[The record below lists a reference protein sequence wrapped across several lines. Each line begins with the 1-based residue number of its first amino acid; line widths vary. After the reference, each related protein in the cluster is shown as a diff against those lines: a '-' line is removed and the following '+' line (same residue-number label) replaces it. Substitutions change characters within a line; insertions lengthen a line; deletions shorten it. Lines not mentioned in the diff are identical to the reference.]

1 MKKMHGIST
10 KAFAA
15 LLAVTLLVGSAIG
28 GTLAW
33 LTSKSDSLVNTFTI
47 GNVKIELTEKAGGKD
62 HKFKV
67 TPGVP
72 VAKDPKVTVTAGSEA
87 CWVFVEIQ
95 ESENWPDGLTYE
107 PAAGWTPL
115 TSEAGVYY
123 RDVASDSI
131 QNQDFYVLAGPT
143 NEDTNLTE
151 EQEKELANGMVRV
164 DEDITSLDANTK
176 LTFTAYAIQQEG
188 FNDSKKLDSENAAAA
203 WKAIEEQSK

>member
-47 GNVKIELTEKAGGKD
+47 GNVAITLEETTGND
-62 HKFKV
+62 YKV

-95 ESENWPDGLTYE
+95 ESEDWPDGLTYE

-123 RDVASDSI
+123 RDVASNSS
-131 QNQDFYVLAGPT
+131 QNQDFYVLAGDDKHP
-143 NEDTNLTE
+143 
-151 EQEKELANGMVRV
+151 NGMVKV

-176 LTFTAYAIQQEG
+176 LTFTAYAIQKEG
-188 FNDSKKLDSENAAAA
+188 IKTAEDAWDKLNTQ
-203 WKAIEEQSK
+203 KGNN

>member
-47 GNVKIELTEKAGGKD
+47 GNVAITLEETTGND
-62 HKFKV
+62 YKV

-123 RDVASDSI
+123 RDVASNPT
-131 QNQDFYVLAGPT
+131 QNQDFYVLAGDDKHP
-143 NEDTNLTE
+143 
-151 EQEKELANGMVRV
+151 NGIVKV

-188 FNDSKKLDSENAAAA
+188 FNDSEKSDSENAAAA

>member
-47 GNVKIELTEKAGGKD
+47 GNVAITLAETTGND
-62 HKFKV
+62 YKV

-95 ESENWPDGLTYE
+95 ESEDWPDGLTYE
-107 PAAGWTPL
+107 PAAGWTRL

-123 RDVASDSI
+123 RDVASDSS
-131 QNQDFYVLAGPT
+131 QDQDFYVLAGDDKHP
-143 NEDTNLTE
+143 
-151 EQEKELANGMVRV
+151 NGIVKV

-188 FNDSKKLDSENAAAA
+188 FNDSEKSDSENAAAA

>member
-1 MKKMHGIST
+1 MNKMHGIST

-47 GNVKIELTEKAGGKD
+47 GNVAITLEETTGND
-62 HKFKV
+62 YKV

-72 VAKDPKVTVTAGSEA
+72 VAKDPKVTVTVGSEA

-107 PAAGWTPL
+107 PATGWTPL

-123 RDVASDSI
+123 RDVASNPT
-131 QNQDFYVLAGPT
+131 QNQDFYVLAGDDKHP
-143 NEDTNLTE
+143 
-151 EQEKELANGMVRV
+151 NGIVKV

-188 FNDSKKLDSENAAAA
+188 FNDSEKSDSENAAAA

>member
-47 GNVKIELTEKAGGKD
+47 GNVAITLEETTGND
-62 HKFKV
+62 YKV

-123 RDVASDSI
+123 RDVASDSS
-131 QNQDFYVLAGPT
+131 QNQDFYVLAGEG
-143 NEDTNLTE
+143 NG
-151 EQEKELANGMVRV
+151 ELQNGMITVS
-164 DEDITSLDANTK
+164 EDINTLGETEPS
-176 LTFTAYAIQQEG
+176 LTFTAYAIQKEG
-188 FNDSKKLDSENAAAA
+188 IETAEDAWDKLNTQ
-203 WKAIEEQSK
+203 KGNN

>member
-47 GNVKIELTEKAGGKD
+47 GNVAITLEETTGND
-62 HKFKV
+62 YKV

-95 ESENWPDGLTYE
+95 ESENWPDGLTYD

-123 RDVASDSI
+123 RDVASNPT
-131 QNQDFYVLAGPT
+131 QNQDFYVLAGDDKHP
-143 NEDTNLTE
+143 
-151 EQEKELANGMVRV
+151 NGIVKV

-176 LTFTAYAIQQEG
+176 LTFTAYAIQKDG
-188 FNDSKKLDSENAAAA
+188 FEEANIKEA
-203 WKAIEEQSK
+203 WEAVSNPKN

>member
-47 GNVKIELTEKAGGKD
+47 GNVAITLAETTGNVY
-62 HKFKV
+62 KV

-115 TSEAGVYY
+115 ASEAGVYY
-123 RDVASDSI
+123 RDVASNST
-131 QNQDFYVLAGPT
+131 QNQDFYVLAGDDKHP
-143 NEDTNLTE
+143 
-151 EQEKELANGMVRV
+151 NGIVKV

-176 LTFTAYAIQQEG
+176 LTFTAYAIQKEG
-188 FNDSKKLDSENAAAA
+188 IKTAEDAWGKLNT
-203 WKAIEEQSK
+203 QQGNN

>member
-47 GNVKIELTEKAGGKD
+47 GNVAITLEETTGND
-62 HKFKV
+62 YKV
-67 TPGVP
+67 PPGVP

-123 RDVASDSI
+123 RDVASDSS
-131 QNQDFYVLAGPT
+131 QNQDFYVLAGEG
-143 NEDTNLTE
+143 NG
-151 EQEKELANGMVRV
+151 ELQNGMITVS
-164 DEDITSLDANTK
+164 EDINTLGETEPS
-176 LTFTAYAIQQEG
+176 LTFTAYAIQKEG
-188 FNDSKKLDSENAAAA
+188 IETAEDAWDKLNTQ
-203 WKAIEEQSK
+203 KGNN

>member
-47 GNVKIELTEKAGGKD
+47 GNVAITLEETTGND
-62 HKFKV
+62 YKV

-95 ESENWPDGLTYE
+95 ESENWPDGLTYK
-107 PAAGWTPL
+107 PADGWTPL

-123 RDVASDSI
+123 RDVASNST
-131 QNQDFYVLAGPT
+131 QNQDFYVLAGDDKHP
-143 NEDTNLTE
+143 
-151 EQEKELANGMVRV
+151 NGIVKV

-188 FNDSKKLDSENAAAA
+188 FNDSEKSDSENAAAA

>member
-47 GNVKIELTEKAGGKD
+47 GNVAITLAETTGND
-62 HKFKV
+62 YKV

-95 ESENWPDGLTYE
+95 ESENWPDGLTYD
-107 PAAGWTPL
+107 PADGWTPL

-123 RDVASDSI
+123 RDVASNPI
-131 QNQDFYVLAGPT
+131 QNQDFYVLAGDDKHP
-143 NEDTNLTE
+143 NGIVKVDEKLTE
-151 EQEKELANGMVRV
+151 
-164 DEDITSLDANTK
+164 LDAKRPT
-176 LTFTAYAIQQEG
+176 LIFTAYAIQQEG
-188 FNDSKKLDSENAAAA
+188 IETAEDAWDKLNT
-203 WKAIEEQSK
+203 QQGNN

>member
-47 GNVKIELTEKAGGKD
+47 GNVAITLAETTGND
-62 HKFKV
+62 YKV

-95 ESENWPDGLTYE
+95 ESENWPDGLTYK
-107 PAAGWTPL
+107 PADGWTLL

-123 RDVASDSI
+123 RDVASNST
-131 QNQDFYVLAGPT
+131 QNQDFYVLAGDDKHP
-143 NEDTNLTE
+143 
-151 EQEKELANGMVRV
+151 NGIVKV

-188 FNDSKKLDSENAAAA
+188 FNDSEKSDSENAAAA

>member
-15 LLAVTLLVGSAIG
+15 LLAVTLLVGSVIG

-47 GNVKIELTEKAGGKD
+47 GNVAITLEETTGND
-62 HKFKV
+62 YKV

-95 ESENWPDGLTYE
+95 ESENWPDGLTYK
-107 PAAGWTPL
+107 PADGWTLL

-123 RDVASDSI
+123 RDVASNST
-131 QNQDFYVLAGPT
+131 QNQDFYVLAGDDKHP
-143 NEDTNLTE
+143 
-151 EQEKELANGMVRV
+151 NGIVKV

-188 FNDSKKLDSENAAAA
+188 FNDSEKSDSENAAAA

>member
-47 GNVKIELTEKAGGKD
+47 GNVAITLAETTGND
-62 HKFKV
+62 YKV

-123 RDVASDSI
+123 RDVASDSS
-131 QNQDFYVLAGPT
+131 QNQDFYVLAGDDKHP
-143 NEDTNLTE
+143 
-151 EQEKELANGMVRV
+151 NGIVKV
-164 DEDITSLDANTK
+164 DKDITSLDANTK

-188 FNDSKKLDSENAAAA
+188 FNDSEKSDSENAAAA

>member
-47 GNVKIELTEKAGGKD
+47 GNVAITLEETTGND
-62 HKFKV
+62 YKV

-95 ESENWPDGLTYE
+95 ESEDWPDGLTYE
-107 PAAGWTPL
+107 PAAGWTQL

-123 RDVASDSI
+123 RDVASDSS
-131 QNQDFYVLAGPT
+131 QNQDFYVLAGDDKHP
-143 NEDTNLTE
+143 
-151 EQEKELANGMVRV
+151 NGIVKV

-188 FNDSKKLDSENAAAA
+188 FNDSGKSDSENAAAA

>member
-47 GNVKIELTEKAGGKD
+47 GNVAITLEETKGEGSGTEKN
-62 HKFKV
+62 FKV
-67 TPGVP
+67 TPGVNIE
-72 VAKDPKVTVTAGSEA
+72 KDPKVTVDSTSED
-87 CWVFVEIQ
+87 CWLFVKITE
-95 ESENWPDGLTYE
+95 DGNAWNNGLSYT
-107 PAAGWTPL
+107 PASGWTPL

-123 RDVASDSI
+123 RDVASNST
-131 QNQDFYVLAGPT
+131 QNQDFYVLAGDDKHP
-143 NEDTNLTE
+143 
-151 EQEKELANGMVRV
+151 NGIVKV

-188 FNDSKKLDSENAAAA
+188 FNDSEKLDSENAAAA

>member
-72 VAKDPKVTVTAGSEA
+72 VAKDPKVSVDKESED
-87 CWVFVEIQ
+87 CWVFVEVEKQGIQ
-95 ESENWPDGLTYE
+95 WVNGDLSYTIREGWSELLP
-107 PAAGWTPL
+107 
-115 TSEAGVYY
+115 GVYY
-123 RDVASDSI
+123 REVKNADPTKE
-131 QNQDFYVLAGPT
+131 FYVLAGPT

-188 FNDSKKLDSENAAAA
+188 FNDSEKSDSENAAAA

>member
-47 GNVKIELTEKAGGKD
+47 GNVAITLEETTGND
-62 HKFKV
+62 YKV

-95 ESENWPDGLTYE
+95 ESENWSDGLTYE

-123 RDVASDSI
+123 RDVASNPT
-131 QNQDFYVLAGPT
+131 QNQDFYVLAGDDKHP
-143 NEDTNLTE
+143 
-151 EQEKELANGMVRV
+151 NGIVKV

-188 FNDSKKLDSENAAAA
+188 FNDSEKSDSENAAAA

>member
-47 GNVKIELTEKAGGKD
+47 GNVAITLAETTGND
-62 HKFKV
+62 YKV

-72 VAKDPKVTVTAGSEA
+72 FAKDPKVTVTAGSEA

-115 TSEAGVYY
+115 TSETGVYY
-123 RDVASDSI
+123 RDVASDSS
-131 QNQDFYVLAGPT
+131 QNQDFYVLAGEG
-143 NEDTNLTE
+143 NG
-151 EQEKELANGMVRV
+151 ELQNGMITVS
-164 DEDITSLDANTK
+164 EDINTLGETEPS
-176 LTFTAYAIQQEG
+176 LTFTAYAIQKEG
-188 FNDSKKLDSENAAAA
+188 IETAEDAWDKLNT
-203 WKAIEEQSK
+203 QQGNN

>member
-47 GNVKIELTEKAGGKD
+47 GNVAITLEETTGND
-62 HKFKV
+62 YKV

-95 ESENWPDGLTYE
+95 ESEDWPDGLTYE
-107 PAAGWTPL
+107 PAAGWTQL

-123 RDVASDSI
+123 RDVASDSS
-131 QNQDFYVLAGPT
+131 QNQDFYVLAGDDKHP
-143 NEDTNLTE
+143 
-151 EQEKELANGMVRV
+151 NGIVKV

-188 FNDSKKLDSENAAAA
+188 FNDSEKSDSENAAAA

>member
-47 GNVKIELTEKAGGKD
+47 GNVAITLEETTGND
-62 HKFKV
+62 YKV

-72 VAKDPKVTVTAGSEA
+72 VAKDPKVTVTAESED
-87 CWVFVEIQ
+87 CWVFVKIEKSAW
-95 ESENWPDGLTYE
+95 SEGLTYDVRTGE
-107 PAAGWTPL
+107 NGWTEL
-115 TSEAGVYY
+115 TGTPGVYY
-123 RDVASDSI
+123 REVKHDDL
-131 QNQDFYVLAGPT
+131 NREFYVLAGDDKNP
-143 NEDTNLTE
+143 NGIVKVDEKLTE
-151 EQEKELANGMVRV
+151 
-164 DEDITSLDANTK
+164 LDAKRPT
-176 LTFTAYAIQQEG
+176 LIFTAYAIQQEG
-188 FNDSKKLDSENAAAA
+188 FNDSEKSDSENAAAA

>member
-47 GNVKIELTEKAGGKD
+47 GNVAITLEETTGND
-62 HKFKV
+62 YKV

-123 RDVASDSI
+123 RDVASNPT
-131 QNQDFYVLAGPT
+131 QNQDFYVLAGDDKHP
-143 NEDTNLTE
+143 
-151 EQEKELANGMVRV
+151 NGIVKV

-176 LTFTAYAIQQEG
+176 LTFTAYAIQKEG
-188 FNDSKKLDSENAAAA
+188 IETAEDAWDKLNT
-203 WKAIEEQSK
+203 QQGNN

>member
-47 GNVKIELTEKAGGKD
+47 GNVAITLEETTGND
-62 HKFKV
+62 YKV

-95 ESENWPDGLTYE
+95 ESEDWPDGLTYE
-107 PAAGWTPL
+107 PAAGWTQL

-123 RDVASDSI
+123 RDVASDSS
-131 QNQDFYVLAGPT
+131 QNQDFYVLAGDDKHP
-143 NEDTNLTE
+143 
-151 EQEKELANGMVRV
+151 NGMVKV

-176 LTFTAYAIQQEG
+176 LTFTAYAIQKEG
-188 FNDSKKLDSENAAAA
+188 IKTAEDAWDKLNTQ
-203 WKAIEEQSK
+203 KGNN